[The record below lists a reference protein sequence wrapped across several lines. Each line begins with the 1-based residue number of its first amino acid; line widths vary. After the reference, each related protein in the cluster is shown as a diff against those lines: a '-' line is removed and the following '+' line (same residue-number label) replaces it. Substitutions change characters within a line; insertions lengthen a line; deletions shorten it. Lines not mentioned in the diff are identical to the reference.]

1 MAFRSA
7 ATTAHGS
14 TDWTANAPS
23 GVTAGDREI
32 ALVSQDNAG
41 ATVTFPSGFGTPQSA
56 DLSGPDSQTVWVAE
70 RVVAGGDSYAF
81 TSSTSNSGVT
91 HILAF
96 SGRHASTAS
105 TFGTATQNTSSN
117 PSPISASCNGVTAA
131 NGDDVAL
138 VLGIDITSSGATAS
152 WSTPPTNY
160 TQRSASS
167 SSLGCALTC
176 SRDNV
181 SAGAT
186 GALTG
191 TITLSAGNA
200 GYGGY
205 AIAIPASGGGASPAL
220 DDSGVSPGTMESQS
234 SPSVISIW

>member
-105 TFGTATQNTSSN
+105 TFGTATQNTTSN
-117 PSPISASCNGVTAA
+117 SSPISASCNGVTAA
-131 NGDDVAL
+131 SGDDVAL
-138 VLGIDITSSGATAS
+138 VLGIDITSSGATAN
-152 WSTPPTNY
+152 WTTPPTSY
-160 TQRSASS
+160 TQGSTSS
-167 SSLGCALTC
+167 SGLGCALTC
-176 SRDNV
+176 YRENV
-181 SAGAT
+181 GSGAT
-186 GALTG
+186 GSLTG

-205 AIAIPASGGGASPAL
+205 AIAIPSSGGGGGSNPANNL
-220 DDSGVSPGTMESQS
+220 SLLGVG
-234 SPSVISIW
+234 

>member
-96 SGRHASTAS
+96 SGRHASTAA
-105 TFGTATQNTSSN
+105 TFGTATQNTTSN
-117 PSPISASCNGVTAA
+117 ASPISASCNGVTAS

-138 VLGIDITSSGATAS
+138 VLGIDITNSGATAS

-205 AIAIPASGGGASPAL
+205 AIAIPAAGGG
-220 DDSGVSPGTMESQS
+220 G
-234 SPSVISIW
+234 PSNAPRMYYMNRQRRR